1 MDKTAEQSEAY
12 GVVGRLRQ
20 PGWHWS
26 LALLLAGFYIGTCLY
41 ISAHRLLWFDEIL
54 TAITTRLPSV
64 RTMWKALSQVSEQ
77 TPPLY
82 FLITRLFDRLFG
94 PSDIG
99 LRIPSAL
106 ALGAGLL
113 VAFDTARRL
122 TDGLFGLIAMSF
134 LTTSFVTYYG
144 HEARSYALYFMLA
157 AVALWLWVFTR
168 EESKTAAAAFGA
180 VFLAG
185 LAIHYYVLLCLA
197 PFGIMALAEKR
208 IFHPKVI
215 AGTAGALVSLA
226 ILYPQIAASRT
237 FLNSVAPV
245 WEPSTTV
252 LQPSYLELFPNAILP
267 LVLIALGV
275 VTFGRPRKGPVPPM
289 SGAERV
295 SWLFLVVPL
304 AAYILA
310 HLVTHV
316 FHDRYIVG
324 AAPGIAVGV
333 TCLLWR
339 HCRESRYLPLAL
351 LLAVGGFGVSQQLR
365 TLRDVDHI
373 PSESGDNQGRTRQT
387 AGIGGH
393 ALPRGQAAR
402 GCHVGHTVSG
412 DVVLLETP
420 GPVRVRDHPGAL
432 GHQEL
437 RSAAFRVVE
446 EIVADA
452 RQTAVINPPPALAEA
467 LEQAGLH
474 LKVRFAE
481 PQYVVYLE

>member
-252 LQPSYLELFPNAILP
+252 LQASYLELFPNAILP

-304 AAYILA
+304 AAYLLA
-310 HLVTHV
+310 HLATHV

-365 TLRDVDHI
+365 TVRDVDHI
-373 PSESGDNQGRTRQT
+373 PSESGDNQGRTRQLL
-387 AGIGGH
+387 
-393 ALPRGQAAR
+393 ALEDTLFREGKR
-402 GCHVGHTVSG
+402 HVAVTW
-412 DVVLLETP
+412 DIQFLETWYYSKH
-420 GPVRVRDHPGAL
+420 RDQYECVTS
-432 GHQEL
+432 QERWAIKNYVPL
-437 RSAAFRVVE
+437 HFVSLE

-452 RQTAVINPPPALAEA
+452 RQTAVINPPPALAAA